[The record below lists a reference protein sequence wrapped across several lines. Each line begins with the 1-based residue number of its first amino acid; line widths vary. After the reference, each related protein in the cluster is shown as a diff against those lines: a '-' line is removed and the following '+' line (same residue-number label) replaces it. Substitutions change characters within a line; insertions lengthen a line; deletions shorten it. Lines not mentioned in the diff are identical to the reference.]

1 MSKRRRKRQRKPKN
15 SAARRPASPG
25 PRVTTPEG
33 DPMVFAN
40 ALYHHDALDEIQSR
54 LREADDFD
62 WDESLE
68 SGLDGAFQVA
78 WLETDPGAKPPPDP
92 LSRRILATLTLAP
105 TTLVVETI
113 SRQRLRACRKRL
125 EQILSDRIHHV
136 GTKTKTPDQVLREPI
151 PPAAPEPLILP
162 PEAIAELEERM
173 IRQWLD
179 ESIPALD
186 GLTPR
191 EAAKTEEGRER
202 LEALFDYIARDQ
214 GRREMPPGVFSPDY
228 SKAKKMLGLE

>member
-1 MSKRRRKRQRKPKN
+1 
-15 SAARRPASPG
+15 
-25 PRVTTPEG
+25 
-33 DPMVFAN
+33 MVFAN
-40 ALYHHDALDEIQSR
+40 ALYHHDALDEIR
-54 LREADDFD
+54 NLLCEADDFD
-62 WDESLE
+62 WDESLAPGPNG
-68 SGLDGAFQVA
+68 SFQVA

-125 EQILSDRIHHV
+125 EQILGDRIHHA
-136 GTKTKTPDQVLREPI
+136 GTKTRTLDQVLREPV
-151 PPAAPEPLILP
+151 PPTAPEPLILP

-179 ESIPALD
+179 EPIPALN

-191 EAAKTEEGRER
+191 EAAKTPEGRER
-202 LEALFDYIARDQ
+202 LEGLFDYIARDQ
-214 GRREMPPGVFSPDY
+214 GRREMPPGMFSPDY
-228 SKAKKMLGLE
+228 NKAKKMLGLE